1 MLRVIFMGTPTFALP
16 TLDRLADDGYNV
28 VSVVTQPDRP
38 VGREG
43 TPQPSPVK
51 RRALEL
57 SLQVM
62 QPAKVRATEVIEEIL
77 RLAPDVIIVAA
88 FGQIIPPALLE
99 IPPLQCI
106 NVHASLLPRWR
117 GAAPIAAAILAG
129 DKETGVTIMLM
140 EAGLDTGP
148 ILAQRAIPIEPR
160 DATRT
165 LTERLALLGA
175 DLLSETLPKWA
186 RQEMTPRPQPE
197 EGVTVVNM
205 FHKKDGLLDWQRP
218 ADELDRRCRAFDPW
232 PGCYT
237 LWRGKTLK
245 LLDVSPQPD
254 WSPQATLPGKAMV
267 QSGTKS
273 IAIAT
278 GEGALQVHRLQ
289 VEGGRPLSAED
300 FLRGHPTFVG
310 ARLGE

>member
-16 TLDRLADDGYNV
+16 ALDRLAADGYNV

-57 SLQVM
+57 RFPVM
-62 QPAKVRATEVIEEIL
+62 QPAKVRATEVIEEIR
-77 RLAPDVIIVAA
+77 RLAPDAIVVAA
-88 FGQIIPPALLE
+88 FGQMLPPALLE
-99 IPPLQCI
+99 IPPLHCI

-148 ILAQRAIPIEPR
+148 ILARRAIPIEPR

-186 RQEMTPRPQPE
+186 RHEMTPRPQPE

-245 LLDVSPQPD
+245 LLAVSPQPD
-254 WSPQATLPGKAMV
+254 WRGETHPGEAMFLV
-267 QSGTKS
+267 GTGS
-273 IAIAT
+273 LAIAT
-278 GEGALQVHRLQ
+278 GGGTLLVHRLQ
-289 VEGGRPLSAED
+289 LEGGRPLSAEE